1 MKKKYNL
8 TKWPKTYLVKRQP
21 NQEIKH
27 LFTIS
32 SIINYD
38 ETINFKK
45 NDVKKKKIPVKGF
58 VYKLDYFQKIS
69 IKCIIRK
76 ENTIVAAHTSSG
88 KTVIAEYT
96 IANAINQRKKIIYT
110 SPIKALSNQKFRDF
124 SNLFYNGVGLITG
137 DISINSSADCI
148 VMTTEILR
156 SMLYENILITNEL
169 QCVIL
174 DETHY
179 INDRERGFIWE
190 EILILL
196 PKNIKI
202 VCLSA
207 TIPNTR
213 EFAEWIVDIKN
224 TSINIIQ
231 TSKRPVIL
239 EHYIFPYFSPG
250 LYLVTDKNGSFV
262 PKKYNEVFNKNNLK
276 KKKDPSKYTIRE
288 KIKKIIEKIFKIGY
302 WPIIIFSFGK
312 KQCFQL
318 LYKLKKKKF
327 CEINETKIIRL
338 FFTKCFSI
346 LSKKI
351 VTFLRLNYIFYFFKR
366 GLGIH
371 HSGVLPLIREITEI
385 LFQATLIKVL
395 CATETFSIGLN
406 MPAKAVVFSSL
417 AKFDGQNLRILNKS
431 EFIQMSG
438 RAGRRGLDN
447 KGIVITVIDS
457 FTDPK
462 KIEGIIRGKTEPV
475 ISMFHIN
482 LNTILNN
489 IRNKKTND
497 VSLISNSFFAYQNFL
512 FAIKKKKILNQLETR
527 NLQLISPFDLTSNYL
542 CKIWNLY
549 EIIKNYLKKLSN
561 FDLIVNRIFENK
573 LNLNDQNRKFFFFK
587 SILSKFQIIIFLIF
601 SFSQSLNLKTNFN
614 LTSNNHSGK
623 NINVKNLLFIII
635 WITKDLKCDIMEI
648 YGKHT
653 KCIQTI
659 SILLLKLS
667 IYGCSLFYIQHM
679 KKKIQGQTFL
689 LLIKKIKFRLIKN
702 IKCVYINSK
711 NKFSFKKEFKR
722 LNNVLKLLRIIDFS
736 DILTIKGLACS
747 DLNFEDDLLLI
758 ELIFSGELNNVPTE
772 RLTSLIGIFF
782 SQNFSFKTKPHPDLK
797 EEIKCFQK
805 ILKKMQKICKNSL
818 ISINIAKYIGK
829 INLTIP
835 NTIYGL
841 CQGINFLEINQTN
854 ILIESTIGKDIKR
867 LNNLLIQLSRV
878 SEKLGDVNLSIKFD
892 NCSSKLEKSSAL
904 IKSLYF

>member
-8 TKWPKTYLVKRQP
+8 IKWPKTYLIKRQP

-32 SIINYD
+32 SIINYN

-45 NDVKKKKIPVKGF
+45 NDMKKKKIPVKGF

-69 IKCIIRK
+69 IKCIIRN

-124 SNLFYNGVGLITG
+124 SKLFYNGVGLITG
-137 DISINSSADCI
+137 DISINSNADCI

-156 SMLYENILITNEL
+156 SMLYENILIKNEL

-213 EFAEWIVDIKN
+213 EFAEWIVDIKS

-250 LYLVTDKNGSFV
+250 LYLVTDKNGSFL
-262 PKKYNEVFNKNNLK
+262 PKKYNEVFSKNNLK
-276 KKKDPSKYTIRE
+276 KKKDPAKYIIRE

-318 LYKLKKKKF
+318 LYRLKKKKF
-327 CEINETKIIRL
+327 CDIKETRIIRL

-346 LSKKI
+346 LSKKVI
-351 VTFLRLNYIFYFFKR
+351 TFLRLNYIFYFFKR

-462 KIEGIIRGKTEPV
+462 KIEGIIKGKTEPV

-497 VSLISNSFFAYQNFL
+497 VSLISNSFFAYQHFL
-512 FAIKKKKILNQLETR
+512 FDIKKNKILKQLETR
-527 NLQLISPFDLTSNYL
+527 ILQLVSPFDHTSSCLY
-542 CKIWNLY
+542 KIWNLY
-549 EIIKNYLKKLSN
+549 EIIKNYLRKISN
-561 FDLIVNRIFENK
+561 FDRIVNTIFENK
-573 LNLNDQNRKFFFFK
+573 LKLHDQNRKFFFFK
-587 SILSKFQIIIFLIF
+587 SILRKFQTIIFLIF
-601 SFSQSLNLKTNFN
+601 SFSQILYLKKNFN
-614 LTSNNHSGK
+614 LNSNNDAGE
-623 NINVKNLLFIII
+623 NTDAKNLLYIII
-635 WITKDLKCDIMEI
+635 WIKNDLKCDIMEI

-653 KCIQTI
+653 KSIQTI

-667 IYGCSLFYIQHM
+667 IYSYSLYYTYQMNKNIYV
-679 KKKIQGQTFL
+679 QTFL
-689 LLIKKIKFRLIKN
+689 LLLKKTKFRLIKN
-702 IKCVYINSK
+702 FKCVYVNSI
-711 NKFSFKKEFKR
+711 NKFSFKKEFKK
-722 LNNVLKLLRIIDFS
+722 LNNVLKLLKIINFS
-736 DILTIKGLACS
+736 HMLTIKGLACS

-758 ELIFSGELNNVPTE
+758 ELIFSGELNNLSTE
-772 RLTSLIGIFF
+772 KLTSLIGIFF
-782 SQNFSFKTKPHPDLK
+782 HKIFHSK
-797 EEIKCFQK
+797 QK
-805 ILKKMQKICKNSL
+805 YTL
-818 ISINIAKYIGK
+818 I
-829 INLTIP
+829 
-835 NTIYGL
+835 
-841 CQGINFLEINQTN
+841 
-854 ILIESTIGKDIKR
+854 
-867 LNNLLIQLSRV
+867 
-878 SEKLGDVNLSIKFD
+878 
-892 NCSSKLEKSSAL
+892 
-904 IKSLYF
+904 